1 MKKGNVLMIGFL
13 IVFFVLVGFGIYYF
27 LNKSAK
33 VGEESQVQKPVE
45 ETFVPTA
52 TPTLTLQEDLNSI
65 QISTDDAELR
75 ELQDEAGKL

>member
-13 IVFFVLVGFGIYYF
+13 IVFFVLAGFGVYYF
-27 LNKSAK
+27 LNKTVK
-33 VGEESQVQKPVE
+33 VGEEAQVQKPVE
-45 ETFVPTA
+45 ETFTPTA
-52 TPTLTLQEDLNSI
+52 SPTLTLQEDLNSI